1 MDALVIAGIVAAFVV
16 YVAWQRRSPR
26 PFPLWMT
33 PFLHAPWRWRF
44 FSPEVAAE
52 RHGLGVGMTVLE
64 VGPADGYLTLGALG
78 RVTPGGRLVCLDLQ
92 LGMLRKLRGALGT
105 RTPPLVCASG
115 SRLPFRS
122 GSFDAVFLAHVLGEI
137 PDRSSA
143 LAECARVLR
152 PNGTLAITEGVPDPD
167 FIRQPRLVRMASA
180 AGLRAGKRL
189 GRALHYTQRFHL
201 DKQIAPADRADSTS
215 RS

>member
-1 MDALVIAGIVAAFVV
+1 MDALVIVGIVAAFVV

-26 PFPLWMT
+26 PFPPWMT
-33 PFLHAPWRWRF
+33 PFLRAPWRWRF

-64 VGPADGYLTLGALG
+64 VGPADGYLTLGALD

-92 LGMLRKLRGALGT
+92 PGMLRKLRRAMGT
-105 RTPPLVCASG
+105 RTPPLICASG

-167 FIRQPRLVRMASA
+167 FIRQPRLVSMALA
-180 AGLRAGKRL
+180 AGFHAGKRH
-189 GRALHYTQRFHL
+189 GRALHYTQRFHP
-201 DKQIAPADRADSTS
+201 DKDAA
-215 RS
+215 

>member
-1 MDALVIAGIVAAFVV
+1 MEALVIGIVAAFVV

-26 PFPLWMT
+26 PFPTWMT
-33 PFLHAPWRWRF
+33 PFLHAPWRGRF

-64 VGPADGYLTLGALG
+64 VGPADGYLTLGALD

-92 LGMLRKLRGALGT
+92 LGMLRKLRGAMGT

-167 FIRQPRLVRMASA
+167 FIRQPRLVRMASV
-180 AGLRAGKRL
+180 AGFRAGKRL
-189 GRALHYTQRFHL
+189 GRALHYTQRFHP
-201 DKQIAPADRADSTS
+201 DKDAV
-215 RS
+215 